1 MSSEVKNTTA
11 TIIPTLRY
19 RDAAVAI
26 EFLCNAFG
34 FEKLLVVPGENGAIA
49 HAQLTYGNGMI
60 MLGSSRDDDFG
71 KLQKPPGDVG
81 GVGTQSPY
89 IIVADADAHYRQA
102 VDAGAE
108 IVVDIADQDHGG
120 RMYSCRDPEGHLW
133 NFGTYDPW
141 LSEHV

>member
-1 MSSEVKNTTA
+1 MSSESKNTTA

-19 RDAAVAI
+19 HDAAAAI

-34 FEKLLVVPGENGAIA
+34 FEKLLVVPGEGDTIA
-49 HAQLTYGNGMI
+49 HAQLTYGNGMV
-60 MLGSSRDDDFG
+60 MVGSSRDTD
-71 KLQKPPGDVG
+71 LVKPPGDVG

-89 IIVADADAHYRQA
+89 IIVADADVHYRQA

-120 RMYSCRDPEGHLW
+120 RMYACRDPEGHLW
-133 NFGTYDPW
+133 SFGTYDPW

>member
-1 MSSEVKNTTA
+1 MSSQEKNTTA

-19 RDAAVAI
+19 HDAAAAI
-26 EFLCNAFG
+26 EFLCKAFG
-34 FEKLLVVPGENGAIA
+34 FEKLLVVPGEGDTIA
-49 HAQLTYGNGMI
+49 HAQLTYGNGMV
-60 MLGSSRDDDFG
+60 MVGSSRDTD
-71 KLQKPPGDVG
+71 LVKP
-81 GVGTQSPY
+81 GTQSSY
-89 IIVADADAHYRQA
+89 IIVADADTHRRQA

-141 LSEHV
+141 LGEHG